1 MSMFVRSCLLC
12 VLMSASA
19 LPAFA
24 TPDKPLY
31 DRLGGMEQIV
41 DIVGKTIDRTASD
54 PRTRRSFE
62 GISLAPVKASVVQ
75 HLCQLTGG
83 PCRYE
88 GAPIAKAHTGLA
100 ITANEFD
107 IMDGYLAEE
116 LAAHGV
122 AADDRA
128 ELQKLLGPMKPDV
141 VGK

>member
-1 MSMFVRSCLLC
+1 MFFRSCLLC
-12 VLMSASA
+12 ALMSAPVLSA
-19 LPAFA
+19 WAA
-24 TPDKPLY
+24 PDKTLF
-31 DRLGGMEQIV
+31 DRLGGMEQIA

-54 PRTRRSFE
+54 PRTSRSFE
-62 GISLAPVKASVVQ
+62 GASLAPVKASVVQ
-75 HLCQLTGG
+75 HLCELTGG

-100 ITANEFD
+100 ITATEFD
-107 IMDGYLAEE
+107 IMDGYLADE

-122 AADDRA
+122 AAADRA